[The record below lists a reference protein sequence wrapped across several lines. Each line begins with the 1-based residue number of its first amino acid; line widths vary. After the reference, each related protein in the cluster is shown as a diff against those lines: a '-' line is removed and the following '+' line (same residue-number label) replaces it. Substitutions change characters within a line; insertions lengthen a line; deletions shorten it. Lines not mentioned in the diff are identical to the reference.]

1 MKKVFLVTCCWL
13 LVAGSYSQTIS
24 QRLQKAF
31 QQFESDS
38 QLKHAI
44 SSLYVID
51 AATGKV
57 VFDKNSQIGLAGAS
71 TQKIITAATAFELL
85 GKEYR
90 YKTLLYMDGKLLGDS
105 LDGNLIIKAIGD
117 PTFGSFRFEKTLR
130 TKIINDIA
138 YALKKKNIL
147 KVSGDVLVDESV
159 FETNSVSNGWIW
171 EDIGNYYGAGLYAL
185 NWNENQ
191 YDLILKPG
199 KKLKDDVEI
208 ITTNP
213 ELQVYSLIN
222 ELKTGPAGS
231 GDNGYIFIPPYSVAG
246 FVRGT
251 IPAGINE
258 FKISGSFPFPVYQF
272 ESELLKSFD
281 SSNINISGK
290 VKSSL
295 EYFVNRKQ
303 FKYGINQT
311 LLELNSPSLDSIIYW
326 FLKKSIN
333 LYGEALVK
341 TFAYEKQGFGSTD
354 SGVAIVKRFWKEKGL
369 DEDELNLYDGSGLS
383 PLNRITTHAQV
394 EILKYAKTKDWF
406 PYFYDALPE
415 YNGMKMK
422 SGTISDVKGFCGY
435 HKSKDGKEYI
445 FSFLVNN
452 YSGKTSGVVN
462 KMYKV
467 LDELK
472 KSLVFSQEFEKSL
485 SSRINYSHD

>member
-1 MKKVFLVTCCWL
+1 LDKSNSMKWL
-13 LVAGSYSQTIS
+13 LPFVFFILPFSVSAQSITQK
-24 QRLQKAF
+24 LQKAF

-44 SSLYVID
+44 SSLYVVD

-57 VFDKNSQIGLAGAS
+57 VFDKNSQVGLAGAS

-90 YKTLLYMDGKLLGDS
+90 YKTLIYQDGTLIKDS
-105 LDGNLIIKAIGD
+105 LNGNLVIKPVGD
-117 PTFGSFRFEKTLR
+117 PTFGSFRYANSLR
-130 TKIINDIA
+130 NRILDNIIDALRRSNISKI
-138 YALKKKNIL
+138 
-147 KVSGDVLVDESV
+147 SGDILIDESG

-171 EDIGNYYGAGLYAL
+171 EDIGNYYGAGEYAL

-191 YDLILKPG
+191 YDLILRPG
-199 KKLKDDVEI
+199 SKINDKVEI
-208 ITTNP
+208 IGTNP
-213 ELQVYSLIN
+213 ELQIYSLIN
-222 ELKTGPAGS
+222 ELKTGATGS
-231 GDNGYIFIPPYSVAG
+231 GDNGYIYIMPYSVSG

-251 IPAGINE
+251 VPAGKNE
-258 FKISGSFPFPVYQF
+258 FTISGSFPAPIYQF
-272 ESELLKSFD
+272 EVELSKHLD
-281 SSNINISGK
+281 SSDIKLYGK
-290 VKSSL
+290 IRSSL
-295 EYFVNRKQ
+295 EFFVNKKE
-303 FKYGINQT
+303 FDYKT
-311 LLELNSPSLDSIIYW
+311 DKSLLEISSPSLDSIIYW

-333 LYGEALVK
+333 LYGEALIK

-354 SGVAIVKRFWKEKGL
+354 SGVAIVKKFWKDKGL
-369 DEDELNLYDGSGLS
+369 DEDELNIYDGSGLS

-394 EILKYAKTKDWF
+394 EVLKYTKTKDWF

-435 HKSKDGKEYI
+435 HKAKDGKEYI

-452 YSGKTSGVVN
+452 YNGKTSGVVN

-472 KSLVFSQEFEKSL
+472 
-485 SSRINYSHD
+485 